1 MNTALVSRFSGFI
14 KICSENVMARSRIKR
29 GGGSDL
35 LYVYNVIDGIGDL
48 YFIATME

>member
-14 KICSENVMARSRIKR
+14 KIRSENVMARSRIKR

-35 LYVYNVIDGIGDL
+35 LYVYNVIDGISDL
-48 YFIATME
+48 CFIATME